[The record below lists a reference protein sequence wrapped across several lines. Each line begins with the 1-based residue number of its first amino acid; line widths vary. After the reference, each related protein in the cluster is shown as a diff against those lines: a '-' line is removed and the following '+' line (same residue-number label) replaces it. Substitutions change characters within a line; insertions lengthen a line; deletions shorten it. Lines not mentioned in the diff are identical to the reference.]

1 MATDLI
7 SRDPGILGGTA
18 VFAGSRVPV
27 KTLMDYVEA
36 GETLDAFLDDFPSVT
51 RLQALLGE
59 DRLEHGRHR
68 RALLGRG
75 VRQGVARRV

>member
-36 GETLDAFLDDFPSVT
+36 GETLDAFLDDFPTVT
-51 RLQALLGE
+51 RPQALGFLE
-59 DRLEHGRHR
+59 MALDRATAEP
-68 RALLGRG
+68 A
-75 VRQGVARRV
+75 